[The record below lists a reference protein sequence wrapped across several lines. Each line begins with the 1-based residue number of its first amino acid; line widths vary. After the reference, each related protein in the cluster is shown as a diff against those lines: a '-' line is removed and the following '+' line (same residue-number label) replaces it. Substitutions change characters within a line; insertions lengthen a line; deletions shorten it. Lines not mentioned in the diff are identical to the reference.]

1 MPLSRV
7 YAAGLDVLGLGKGAC
22 PLLCCVIEIDG
33 LPRCLHG
40 APMELSAAF
49 VAPSLLVEVLIGGDA
64 LPFALGN
71 HDPTFVDFVPA
82 KAIVSRLPHRRPAL
96 RRTFERLAV
105 SRLPTAVCRLEQG
118 HLTALEGIAWYRHN
132 LHP

>member
-7 YAAGLDVLGLGKGAC
+7 HAAGLDVLGLGKGAC
-22 PLLCCVIEIDG
+22 PLLCVVIGIDG

-49 VAPSLLVEVLIGGDA
+49 VAHSLLVEVLIGGDA

-96 RRTFERLAV
+96 QLTFERLAI
-105 SRLPTAVCRLEQG
+105 SRLPIAVCRLDER
-118 HLTALEGIAWYRHN
+118 HLTALEGIAWYRPN
-132 LHP
+132 LHA